1 VHRRARP
8 IIDKRYKND
17 HFETITKLLTVCVC
31 VPGFSLVCME
41 KYTLLV
47 FCLYHSVLYLFL
59 NRAAADSNVSVI
71 MVTVSIGC
79 VSIVQCVCVCVCV
92 TVCLAICPNTC
103 VTCLQHNLLTDCTV
117 HWRYVTE
124 WQNCAV
130 RLDVAKIVNTYFKM
144 NIGRVE
150 AHRVNNS

>member
-1 VHRRARP
+1 
-8 IIDKRYKND
+8 
-17 HFETITKLLTVCVC
+17 
-31 VPGFSLVCME
+31 ME
-41 KYTLLV
+41 KYTLPV
-47 FCLYHSVLYLFL
+47 FLSIPQCALFVFESRCRRL
-59 NRAAADSNVSVI
+59 ERVRNYGHGQHVE
-71 MVTVSIGC
+71 C
-79 VSIVQCVCVCVCV
+79 VSIVQCVCV